1 MLGNAKLTN
10 LLTKGTFYAQDPN
23 GNATADNV
31 LAVCVQQEDVASD
44 NYNTVLKLIA
54 DGYAIYKADGQRQ
67 KRRCQLHSSLTHTA
81 LGRTHATTPKTKRMA
96 LPTATAA
103 EATHTKT

>member
-10 LLTKGTFYAQDPN
+10 LLTKGTFYAQDPD

-31 LAVCVQQEDVASD
+31 LAVCIQQEGESSD

-54 DGYAIYKADGQRQ
+54 DGYAIYKADGTV
-67 KRRCQLHSSLTHTA
+67 KNAAAFTLKSDA

-96 LPTATAA
+96 LPTAAAA
-103 EATHTKT
+103 EATHTET